1 MAHVEAQRFLC
12 HYKGFYDFIYFLKL
26 HQNRVVLCGD
36 WYRCM
41 WPLLTSLLLSQFY
54 YRILTLVWH
63 YTIWCLNLLKAIWSR
78 LGLLYISVV
87 YSIQCFSKVFVMIN
101 QNLSVSCRIIGEI
114 HSNSYV
120 FVTKLVSWFLVTFSG
135 LDRNIDKTNAMNF
148 FIFKTN
154 LIYSRQKTV
163 IGLLNQC
170 KQNHGASPVHIT
182 VNCMACDYLITLRL
196 TIKIWL
202 IIKMH

>member
-78 LGLLYISVV
+78 LWFTIYFRCLFHTMFQQGICDDQPKFKCQLSNYRRDTQQLICLCY
-87 YSIQCFSKVFVMIN
+87 KARVMIF
-101 QNLSVSCRIIGEI
+101 
-114 HSNSYV
+114 SY
-120 FVTKLVSWFLVTFSG
+120 
-135 LDRNIDKTNAMNF
+135 
-148 FIFKTN
+148 IFRFRPK
-154 LIYSRQKTV
+154 YR
-163 IGLLNQC
+163 
-170 KQNHGASPVHIT
+170 
-182 VNCMACDYLITLRL
+182 
-196 TIKIWL
+196 
-202 IIKMH
+202 